1 MMIDN
6 AGQRF
11 QNFILKNFISCRLHA
26 CVNYNEIATAPIPNP
41 WEACRRMRS
50 NLSRGRELVIE
61 MDERKK
67 EGKRLK
73 DNSAL
78 KLNAP
83 AVTLQRLVSLSSL
96 AS

>member
-1 MMIDN
+1 M
-6 AGQRF
+6 R
-11 QNFILKNFISCRLHA
+11 K
-26 CVNYNEIATAPIPNP
+26 EIATAPILKP
-41 WEACRRMRS
+41 WKAGRRMRS

-67 EGKRLK
+67 EGKLLK

-83 AVTLQRLVSLSSL
+83 AVTRQRLVSLSSL